1 LVVLGGPGTGKS
13 ALLGH
18 LLVAADPVLAAIVPT
33 NGPRPQVGSVDIAI
47 HVKGLTCDDVVE
59 RLASAAAVE
68 ATDPEELLVAV
79 REAGRSSQRPLTVLV
94 DAVEEAVSVEEAQH
108 IATLLRKL
116 ADTRAVRVLA
126 GVRTAAPN
134 SQRARVVQAFG
145 RTTSRID
152 LESRQFLRNYDIVE
166 YVERRLVSEDTG
178 GSRYRDRPPDEIRTI
193 ARAVARKARY
203 NFLIAQLTSRWL
215 ANPNTPS
222 LDLTAPA
229 WDQELPET
237 IGQAMD
243 TYLDTCGPDTALVRR
258 LLSALAFAR
267 GDGLSRD
274 QIWLTIAD
282 ALHPGFTHTRAE
294 LDIVFD
300 SAANYLVERTNNH
313 HGLPSYRLYHDALD
327 EHLRDQCST
336 QYPQRA
342 IVAALIDMVPIYE
355 KRQDWASAHTY
366 TRAYLAGHAVHA
378 YQLDNLLSDVN
389 FLVYSEPGPLLAVL
403 GHVTTE
409 HARLTAAVYR
419 TASHVHRRL
428 DPSERCRILALN
440 AARFG
445 AVDLQQRLHATHEDI
460 TPTGLRFHWRVRF
473 AAGANLNIDAS
484 RIVALIG
491 HTDTLQAIAIAEL
504 DRRSVAITSSTDETV
519 RIWDLTEQRQI
530 GQPLTGHTGAVTA
543 VATAELDGR
552 PIVVTTSRDE
562 TVRIWDLTEQRQIG
576 LLRGHAGT
584 VSAVATTEL
593 DSHPIAIT
601 SGEDSDIRVWDQ
613 CHVA

>member
-1 LVVLGGPGTGKS
+1 MLVDESHVITCAHVVTLHLGGDVNAEDAQYSPGDAIVVRFPFAEPVTIRRARVVGWRPIEKNLSGDAALLKLDEPVPLTPAPLACPPSVSGHGFSVHGFPGGSSAARHAQGRLGSASGPTGEWIQIEAEGPTGWSIEHGFSGAPVFDHDADAVVGIVALRDQNRSGHLLPVSYLRTLWPWLGSRIGWRLDLDSSLKTHWLPRARGSELESDTGYWYFTGRQTARQAICDWLVDTGRPSLVVLGGPGTGKS

-193 ARAVARKARY
+193 ARAIARKARY

-243 TYLDTCGPDTALVRR
+243 TYLDTCGPTPPWC
-258 LLSALAFAR
+258 
-267 GDGLSRD
+267 DG
-274 QIWLTIAD
+274 
-282 ALHPGFTHTRAE
+282 
-294 LDIVFD
+294 
-300 SAANYLVERTNNH
+300 
-313 HGLPSYRLYHDALD
+313 
-327 EHLRDQCST
+327 C
-336 QYPQRA
+336 
-342 IVAALIDMVPIYE
+342 
-355 KRQDWASAHTY
+355 
-366 TRAYLAGHAVHA
+366 
-378 YQLDNLLSDVN
+378 
-389 FLVYSEPGPLLAVL
+389 
-403 GHVTTE
+403 
-409 HARLTAAVYR
+409 
-419 TASHVHRRL
+419 
-428 DPSERCRILALN
+428 
-440 AARFG
+440 
-445 AVDLQQRLHATHEDI
+445 
-460 TPTGLRFHWRVRF
+460 
-473 AAGANLNIDAS
+473 
-484 RIVALIG
+484 
-491 HTDTLQAIAIAEL
+491 
-504 DRRSVAITSSTDETV
+504 
-519 RIWDLTEQRQI
+519 
-530 GQPLTGHTGAVTA
+530 
-543 VATAELDGR
+543 
-552 PIVVTTSRDE
+552 
-562 TVRIWDLTEQRQIG
+562 
-576 LLRGHAGT
+576 
-584 VSAVATTEL
+584 
-593 DSHPIAIT
+593 
-601 SGEDSDIRVWDQ
+601 
-613 CHVA
+613 